1 MSDAASIDAICELRA
16 AVWRETGAVSQEAFP
31 TDRWHDEFDAM
42 ARHWVVTNAGRIVA
56 AARLSVH
63 GRLEDV
69 PEAAEYLEAG
79 LRLEGAVA
87 APARVVVAASAQRH
101 GLASRLLDVQDD
113 GAREA
118 GATHAVRQASPAMA
132 RLLERR
138 GWRHAAPAGAD
149 PRFPGV
155 GFRIMTTAY

>member
-1 MSDAASIDAICELRA
+1 MRSASSEPRS
-16 AVWRETGAVSQEAFP
+16 GARPAPSRKKRFRP
-31 TDRWHDEFDAM
+31 T
-42 ARHWVVTNAGRIVA
+42 
-56 AARLSVH
+56 
-63 GRLEDV
+63 
-69 PEAAEYLEAG
+69 EYLEAG